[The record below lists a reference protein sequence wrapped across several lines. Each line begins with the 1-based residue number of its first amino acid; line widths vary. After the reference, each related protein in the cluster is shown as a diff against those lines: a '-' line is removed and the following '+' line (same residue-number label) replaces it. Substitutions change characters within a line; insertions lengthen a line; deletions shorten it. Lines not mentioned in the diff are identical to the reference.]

1 MKKYLRV
8 IVVVFA
14 VLFAGT
20 LVQGCAA
27 GKKSKYSCPNR
38 I

>member
-1 MKKYLRV
+1 MKKYTRIIV
-8 IVVVFA
+8 IVFA

-20 LVQGCAA
+20 LVQSCA
-27 GKKSKYSCPNR
+27 GSKRSKYSCPNR